1 VQEEQLR
8 IAKIKMESLE
18 SVYNNNLEMLRDTVS
33 RTKQE
38 NRRTRVD
45 QKSIMIDLER
55 ELKKDR

>member
-1 VQEEQLR
+1 LR

-38 NRRTRVD
+38 NRRTRVV